1 MPMRLDPYARNHA
14 KLYKTGNIFALVLA
28 LHIALL
34 WLAQA
39 VWTSE
44 SATALRSPE
53 PLLVA
58 AQLVQDFQVRKPA
71 ELAKPDL
78 TKPELLRPELPR
90 SQTQQ
95 PPSPQPPPPL
105 TSQPA
110 IVASSV
116 PSALPAITSAPT
128 TTATSAA
135 VLTPTPAAPSHS
147 PAAPS
152 HSVAAPSNS
161 PAVPFAASLVAAAP
175 KPQSVTAPAAA
186 RMESCAKPRYPAASA
201 RLQEEGIVSLRFLI
215 GENGQVLS
223 GSIDKSSGYKR
234 LDDAALAALSLCTF
248 KPATVDGKPKQEWS
262 ALRYRWELNQ

>member
-1 MPMRLDPYARNHA
+1 MRLDPYARNPA
-14 KLYKTGNIFALVLA
+14 KLSKTGNIFALVMA

-44 SATALRSPE
+44 SDTALRSSE
-53 PLLVA
+53 PLLVT

-78 TKPELLRPELPR
+78 TKPKLTKPELLRPELLR
-90 SQTQQ
+90 QQTQQ
-95 PPSPQPPPPL
+95 PPPSPQPLPLL

-116 PSALPAITSAPT
+116 PSALPAIGSTPT
-128 TTATSAA
+128 TTAASVVALPPMSAA
-135 VLTPTPAAPSHS
+135 PTHS
-147 PAAPS
+147 S
-152 HSVAAPSNS
+152 
-161 PAVPFAASLVAAAP
+161 AVPFAASLVAAAP

-215 GENGQVLS
+215 GENGHVLS
-223 GSIDKSSGYKR
+223 GSIEKSSGYKR